1 MHAKHESQAQLINQ
15 LKENERLQES
25 INQSLEAEVLEQT
38 TDIQMHNEELASQ
51 QEELAAQRDMLED
64 QNKVIAESMK
74 ELQKA
79 KAGLEETVAKR
90 STGLKR
96 ANRELLQRN
105 DQLEQYAFI
114 TAHNLRAPVA
124 RLKGLIFLFKRLGGK
139 KPKNWEIF
147 EKISGSAIEMDETLT
162 AKNTLLEVEN
172 QSHKLKQ
179 FIDLG
184 LHKQGCK
191 FAS

>member
-147 EKISGSAIEMDETLT
+147 EE
-162 AKNTLLEVEN
+162 
-172 QSHKLKQ
+172 
-179 FIDLG
+179 
-184 LHKQGCK
+184 
-191 FAS
+191 

>member
-124 RLKGLIFLFKRLGGK
+124 RLKGLIFLFKRLGAK
-139 KPKNWEIF
+139 KPKIGR
-147 EKISGSAIEMDETLT
+147 S
-162 AKNTLLEVEN
+162 
-172 QSHKLKQ
+172 LKKYRV
-179 FIDLG
+179 LP
-184 LHKQGCK
+184 
-191 FAS
+191 